1 MKNVITTRGLTL
13 LLRGLTG
20 STIEFTKIKFGNGEE
35 QGQSAVDLSNPLVEV
50 GISSITREANYITLA
65 ASFLNADVT
74 TDFTAHEIGVYARD
88 PDNPELD
95 ILYTFWYEE
104 DPLKADYISPVE
116 DRILGMNLEFRVFVG
131 AVENVTAAIAGASE
145 YVPYSMFNQH
155 TGDTLNPHKVDK
167 DQVGLGNVPNV
178 TPENQKPVFDEA
190 FGSIKVELIK
200 DTVTGETISKTTM
213 DNILSGETM
222 GTILKKVRTAIKAL
236 LNHVNASNPHYISA
250 KMIGAAASTHY
261 HSVNDLRT
269 GVLGLARGGTGGA
282 NAQAARTNL
291 GIGAGQ
297 QSVALTAGE
306 ARELQ
311 VTFPYAF
318 TTAAPYIT
326 TAFVGDTPDD
336 TILRITEVTLTGFTV
351 RLRSASGGTA
361 TFNWIACQ

>member
-155 TGDTLNPHKVDK
+155 TGDMHNPHNVDK

-297 QSVALTAGE
+297 RSFAATAGLVYE
-306 ARELQ
+306 
-311 VTFPYAF
+311 VVVDFPYAF
-318 TTAAPYIT
+318 TTSVPYIT
-326 TAFVGDTPDD
+326 TTFVGETPDD
-336 TILRITEVTLTGFTV
+336 AILRISEVSLTGFTALV
-351 RLRSASGGTA
+351 SSAAGGTV